1 MLNILAAETPNGRWI
16 PSDVNEFYWGAAAFT
31 VIVVLFIWKGLPAV
45 RQMFA
50 DQTASVESEL
60 AAAAAAKADAEAELA
75 SLQASL
81 GDADAE
87 AAAILEDARTQA
99 TKLEADLVA
108 KAESDIAEAKERSR
122 LEIAAQREQALADL
136 RIAVAEQARTA
147 ADAVVRSN
155 LDDATQSSLID
166 DYISAVAGS

>member
-1 MLNILAAETPNGRWI
+1 MLNLLAAEGPNGSWI
-16 PSDVNEFYWGAAAFT
+16 PSDVNEFYWGAAAFS
-31 VIVVLFIWKGLPAV
+31 VIFILFLTKGLPV
-45 RQMFA
+45 IKTMMQG
-50 DQTASVESEL
+50 QTAAVETQL
-60 AAAAAAKADAEAELA
+60 ADAAQAKADAEAELA

-87 AAAILEDARTQA
+87 AAAIVEDARSQA

-108 KAESDIAEAKERSR
+108 KATADVAAAKERSE

-136 RIAVAEQARTA
+136 RVAVAEQARVA
-147 ADAVVRSN
+147 ADAVVMNN
-155 LDDATQSSLID
+155 LDDATQSALID

>member
-1 MLNILAAETPNGRWI
+1 MLNILAAEGPNGRWI

-50 DQTASVESEL
+50 DQTASVEAEL

-87 AAAILEDARTQA
+87 AAAILEDARTTSSPTPAPSASRPSAGA
-99 TKLEADLVA
+99 TLTPDT
-108 KAESDIAEAKERSR
+108 S
-122 LEIAAQREQALADL
+122 
-136 RIAVAEQARTA
+136 T
-147 ADAVVRSN
+147 
-155 LDDATQSSLID
+155 
-166 DYISAVAGS
+166 

>member
-1 MLNILAAETPNGRWI
+1 MLNLLAAEGPNGSWI
-16 PSDVNEFYWGAAAFT
+16 PSDVNEFYWGAAAFS
-31 VIVVLFIWKGLPAV
+31 VIFILFLVKGLPAIKTMM
-45 RQMFA
+45 QG
-50 DQTASVESEL
+50 QTAAVETQL
-60 AAAAAAKADAEAELA
+60 ADAAQAKADAEAELA

-87 AAAILEDARTQA
+87 AAAIIEDARSQA

-108 KAESDIAEAKERSR
+108 KATADVAAAKERSE

-136 RIAVAEQARTA
+136 RVAVAEQARVA
-147 ADAVVRSN
+147 ADAVVMNN

>member
-1 MLNILAAETPNGRWI
+1 MLNLLAAEGPNGSWI
-16 PSDVNEFYWGAAAFT
+16 PSDVNEFYWGAAAFS
-31 VIVVLFIWKGLPAV
+31 VIFILFLVKGLPAIKTMM
-45 RQMFA
+45 QG
-50 DQTASVESEL
+50 QTAAVETQL
-60 AAAAAAKADAEAELA
+60 ADAAQAKADAEAELA

-87 AAAILEDARTQA
+87 AAAIIEDARSQA

-108 KAESDIAEAKERSR
+108 KATSDIAEAKERSQ

-136 RIAVAEQARTA
+136 RVAVAEQARVA
-147 ADAVVRSN
+147 ADAVVMNN
-155 LDDATQSSLID
+155 LDDATQSALID

>member
-1 MLNILAAETPNGRWI
+1 MLNLLAAEGPNGRWI
-16 PSDVNEFYWGAAAFT
+16 PSDVNEFYWGAAAFS
-31 VIVVLFIWKGLPAV
+31 IIFILFIVKGLPAIKAMM
-45 RQMFA
+45 QA
-50 DQTASVESEL
+50 QTTSVEAEL
-60 AAAAAAKADAEAELA
+60 AGAAQAKADAEAELA

-87 AAAILEDARTQA
+87 AAAIIDDARAQA

-108 KAESDIAEAKERSR
+108 KATADIAEAKERSQ

-136 RIAVAEQARTA
+136 RVAVAEQARTA
-147 ADAVVRSN
+147 ADAVVMNN
-155 LDDATQSSLID
+155 LDGATQSALID

>member
-1 MLNILAAETPNGRWI
+1 MMHLLAADGPNGRWI

-31 VIVVLFIWKGLPAV
+31 VIVVLFIWKGLPAI

-50 DQTASVESEL
+50 DQTASVETEL
-60 AAAAAAKADAEAELA
+60 ADAAKAKADAEAELA

-87 AAAILEDARTQA
+87 SAAILEDARAQA

-108 KAESDIAEAKERSR
+108 KAEADIEDAKQRSM
-122 LEIAAQREQALADL
+122 LEIAAQREQALADI
-136 RIAVAEQARTA
+136 RVAVAEQARIA
-147 ADAVVRSN
+147 ADAVVRNN
-155 LDDATQSSLID
+155 LDDSTQSALID
-166 DYISAVAGS
+166 DYISAVASS

>member
-1 MLNILAAETPNGRWI
+1 MLNLLAAEGPNGSWI
-16 PSDVNEFYWGAAAFT
+16 PSDVNEFYWGALAFT
-31 VIVVLFIWKGLPAV
+31 VIVILFLAKGLGPVKAL
-45 RQMFA
+45 FA
-50 DQTASVESEL
+50 KQTADVEAEL
-60 AAAAAAKADAEAELA
+60 AAAAQAKADAEAELA

-108 KAESDIAEAKERSR
+108 KATSDIAEAKERSQ

-136 RIAVAEQARTA
+136 RVAVAEQARTA
-147 ADAVVRSN
+147 ADAVVLNN

>member
-1 MLNILAAETPNGRWI
+1 MLNLLAAEGPNGRWL

-31 VIVVLFIWKGLPAV
+31 VIVVLFVMKGLPAV
-45 RQMFA
+45 KKLFA
-50 DQTASVESEL
+50 DQTAAVEAEFAD
-60 AAAAAAKADAEAELA
+60 AAKAKADAEAELA

-87 AAAILEDARTQA
+87 AAAILDDARAQA

-108 KAESDIAEAKERSR
+108 KATSDIAEAKERSQ

-147 ADAVVRSN
+147 ADAVVMSN
-155 LDDATQSSLID
+155 LDDATQSALID
-166 DYISAVAGS
+166 DYISAVASS